1 MKRFNAGMWSF
12 PQPPN
17 PLITNDGIYELIIKY
32 IEEGILKPGQK
43 LPSYRT
49 IADKTRLPRTSVS
62 RVYERLI
69 DNGWLKALVGSGTYV
84 AFNFP
89 NYELLYP
96 ATRAVKSLPI
106 PLRIPLKSNLEKEWD
121 TLDFTTIGFDTP
133 GPYYSIRLLTY
144 INWKKYGGIYKN
156 LDKTARVKAIQGVAY
171 KETIL
176 EYLNSKR
183 NFMING
189 DSLEVIL
196 GRKESLQQVFNV
208 LLRAGDVVVNTSPK
222 DKYLGDILNGYEDL
236 ETWNIRLDEYF
247 LHNLKKLLAYK
258 TIKVLHIRPQCSHLE
273 NYSLSSDMCTE
284 LLQLAKEYGFY
295 IVEEDDYH
303 EFWYE
308 PKPFKPLIC
317 QNHNGH
323 VIYCGAFS
331 LISTYL
337 RQTRTI
343 VAAVEFIDLLKLNPI
358 AINPFREVI
367 LEMAAVDLLNN
378 NKLWQ
383 LIKKMQQDMKENWFG
398 AWMQIDNTLS
408 KFVTVKRPSSG
419 LSFWLECPSDE
430 WLKRSMLY
438 LEKMGF
444 QIPYCPCS
452 LKPGAGVQKIRLG
465 FGTWN
470 ALESEEPL
478 KALFA
483 KYSI

>member
-17 PLITNDGIYELIIKY
+17 RLITTDELYELIIRY
-32 IEEGILKPGQK
+32 IEEGMLKPGQK
-43 LPSYRT
+43 LPAYRT
-49 IADKTRLPRTSVS
+49 IADKSKLPRTSVS
-62 RVYERLI
+62 RVYERLVKN
-69 DNGWLKALVGSGTYV
+69 DWVTAQLGSGTYV

-96 ATRAVKSLPI
+96 ATRAIKSLPL
-106 PLRIPLKSNLEKEWD
+106 PLRIPPKSNLEKEWD

-133 GPYYSIRLLTY
+133 GPYYCIHLLNY
-144 INWKKYGGIYKN
+144 INWKKYEGIYKN
-156 LDKTARVKAIQGVAY
+156 LDKAARVKAIQGVAY
-171 KETIL
+171 KEAIL

-183 NFMING
+183 DFMINA
-189 DSLEVIL
+189 DSLDVVV
-196 GRKESLQQVFNV
+196 GRNESLKKIFNV
-208 LLRAGDVVVNTSPK
+208 LLRAGDIVVNTSPK
-222 DKYLGDILNGYEDL
+222 DKYLCRILNSYEDL
-236 ETWNIRLDEYF
+236 EIWNIRLDECF
-247 LHNLKKLLAYK
+247 LENLKKLLAHK

-273 NYSLSSDMCTE
+273 NNTLSSDICTE
-284 LLQLAKEYGFY
+284 LLLLAKQHGFY

-308 PKPFKPLIC
+308 TKPFKPLIC
-317 QNHNGH
+317 QNHNGY

-343 VAAVEFIDLLKLNPI
+343 VAAEEFINLLKLNPI
-358 AINPFREVI
+358 AINPLRDV
-367 LEMAAVDLLNN
+367 LMEMAAVDLLNN
-378 NKLWQ
+378 NKLWL

-430 WLKRSMLY
+430 WLKRSILY

-444 QIPYCPCS
+444 QIPYCPSS
-452 LKPGAGVQKIRLG
+452 LKPGAGVQKIHLG
-465 FGTWN
+465 FGTWS